1 MKTKE
6 YTMKQANL
14 LKEAIDN
21 GIISKDSPLILEQKE
36 LLIDILYEL
45 AISKGI
51 KTERG
56 IIGLEVDKIFADELG
71 VE

>member
-1 MKTKE
+1 MEMKE
-6 YTMKQANL
+6 YIMKQVNL

-51 KTERG
+51 KTEKET
-56 IIGLEVDKIFADELG
+56 IALEVDKIFADELG

>member
-1 MKTKE
+1 MEMKE
-6 YTMKQANL
+6 YIMKQVNL
-14 LKEAIDN
+14 LKEAIEN
-21 GIISKDSPLILEQKE
+21 GDISKDSPLILEQKE

>member
-45 AISKGI
+45 AITKGI
-51 KTERG
+51 KTEKET
-56 IIGLEVDKIFADELG
+56 IALEVDKIFADELG